1 MTKFDP
7 YQRWLGIPPQD
18 QPPHFYRLLGLELFE
33 DDPEVIKVAAEN
45 AIAFIQQNAFGEEL
59 QQSQKLLE
67 NIEKVSAYLLSPPHK
82 AKYDKKLKAKL
93 GIATSEIDTTEKQI
107 QQANHKQ
114 RPLQSQM
121 PENSQAIQVESPS
134 ITSSLQTRKDQSQL
148 KLLGLQFS
156 SRWAIVGIVSLL
168 SLTIMFYALFMGGR
182 EESNPQSQVAA
193 TKQPAKPE
201 TNPVQVSQETKA
213 QQQNSARENKKQAK
227 KQMQA
232 IVEPKA
238 EIPSAAKAFTGQ
250 FTVRADSIKKEMG
263 KQLEDVTVDVIYQ
276 PGRDKNERVVLGT
289 IKTDDKGQG
298 QLEVKLSPKEQTG
311 RFLVKLTKDNESW
324 ERRLDGFPNELS
336 HTLTIPVAVEP
347 EYLNPEWLEQRLEQ
361 VGLDKL
367 IEEYRSVDD
376 PNVQAVYSA
385 LDLSRHI
392 LQDHPEALREQL
404 QARLL
409 NRQEPALAA
418 FQVLPNQRIQFR
430 TEWLTLGQIG
440 GSLLRTIKQKTNY
453 DNCVVILPNGK
464 QAISD
469 SGRELKLWDIESG
482 QQIRTFQGHTRS
494 VDCIA
499 ITPDGKQV
507 ISGSTDKTLKLW
519 NIASGELI
527 RTLKGHENPIDCVT
541 VTPDGKQV
549 ISGSEDKSLRLWNLA
564 DGKLIR
570 RFNGHSSGVK
580 CVTVSPNGKQII
592 SGSRTE
598 LKIWKL
604 KSRQAI
610 GTLNAGDSSSFHC
623 FVLASDGKKIIAG
636 SYGNLEI
643 WDLSTGKQIQSFKGH
658 SGEIESIALSSNGK
672 QLLSGGTDKVLKL
685 WNLESGNLIRKF
697 QGHTKQIHCVAL
709 SPNGKYAISGSTDET
724 QKVWDIETSKSIL
737 MHEKHSGIVRCI
749 AVSPDGQQVL
759 SASEDQTIKLWNIK
773 KGTLIHTL
781 KGTKHITDVE
791 FMPNGEYAISSSY
804 DQLNAW
810 DLTSGTLIRSLN
822 IDHRNTISCIALTP
836 DGKQAIAGTYDRS
849 TGSGENLKVWDFA
862 KREKP
867 ILTLRGHSKKGDGFS
882 HVRCVAA
889 LPNGKQAIS
898 GSDDHTLILWNLVD
912 GKIIRSFKGHS
923 RGVNCVAVLPD
934 GKRAISGS
942 GDRTLKLWD
951 LTNGKN
957 IRTFKGQP
965 SPVELVAVSPDGKLT
980 VSSYQDKLLYLWDI
994 DQGKLIATHCL
1005 DDLVQDYAFGSD
1017 SRTLIVGGYSGYVH
1031 KLLIQMPGEAQ
1042 NPPTPTPVI
1051 MATQDAKSQQVEEA
1065 KKLNQEIN
1073 IKNSLGMEFALIPR
1087 GEFLMGSS
1095 KSEVVS
1101 AKQFKLYDDDH
1112 SDEFPQHRV
1121 QISKSFYMGV
1131 HEVSY
1136 EQFQKFVKMTGYMT
1150 DVERTRKGGFGW
1162 NESTETFVS
1171 VSPKFSWRDSGWR
1184 STRYHPVLNVTW
1196 NDAKAFCTWLS
1207 RQEGV
1212 KYRLPTEAEWEYACR
1227 AGTNTLYYY
1236 GNDPKKLSEIG
1247 NIWDG
1252 TAKET
1257 FKANY
1262 PEVTGILTE
1271 DGFAFTSPVGNYRA
1285 NKWGLFDMHGNVSE
1299 WCSDFYDE
1307 NYYDQFAGKPAI
1319 DPQGPQSGSTHVV
1332 RGGSWYLFPEYVRSA
1347 YRSKLPP
1354 TSCGDNVGFRVV
1366 RELE

>member
-33 DDPEVIKVAAEN
+33 DDPEVIKAAAEN

-93 GIATSEIDTTEKQI
+93 GISTSEIDTTEKQI

-114 RPLQSQM
+114 RTLQSQM

-134 ITSSLQTRKDQSQL
+134 ITSSIQTRKNQSQL
-148 KLLGLQFS
+148 KLLGLHFS
-156 SRWAIVGIVSLL
+156 TRWAIAGIVSLL

-182 EESNPQSQVAA
+182 EESSPQSQVAD

-201 TNPVQVSQETKA
+201 TNSVQTYQETKA
-213 QQQNSARENKKQAK
+213 QQQNSARENRKQAK

-276 PGRDKNERVVLGT
+276 PGRDKNERFVLGT

-298 QLEVKLSPKEQTG
+298 QLEVKLTPKEQTG

-361 VGLDKL
+361 VGIDKM
-367 IEEYRSVDD
+367 IEEYQ
-376 PNVQAVYSA
+376 NVKAPDIQAVYSA

-392 LQDHPEALREQL
+392 LRDHPEALREQL

-409 NRQEPALAA
+409 NRQEPTLAK
-418 FQVLPNQRIQFR
+418 FQVLPKQRIR
-430 TEWLTLGQIG
+430 VRSEWPTFNQAGGTL
-440 GSLLRTIKQKTNY
+440 
-453 DNCVVILPNGK
+453 
-464 QAISD
+464 
-469 SGRELKLWDIESG
+469 
-482 QQIRTFQGHTRS
+482 IRTFSGHLQSISCVAMTHDGKHAVSGARDRLLKIWDLS
-494 VDCIA
+494 TGRPLHTLKGHSRAVFCVA
-499 ITPDGKQV
+499 VTPDAKYV
-507 ISGSTDKTLKLW
+507 VSGSDDKTLKIWELATGKLIQTFKGHVGSIFSIAVSPNGKHVVSGSRDKTVKIW
-519 NIASGELI
+519 ELASGKI
-527 RTLKGHENPIDCVT
+527 VKTIKGHKHSVKSITISSDGERILSGSGYSIVLNHFKTGKQMRVIKSRSYDFDQV
-541 VTPDGKQV
+541 VMTPDGQYA
-549 ISGSEDKSLRLWNLA
+549 ISGGGEPKIWDLSSGKLLRTLEKPSDYVSCLTVSSDGKQIIAGSNREICVW
-564 DGKLIR
+564 DFISGKLIR
-570 RFNGHSSGVK
+570 TIKKHIEGVN
-580 CVTVSPNGKQII
+580 CVAISPDGKQII
-592 SGSRTE
+592 SGSRDKT
-598 LKIWKL
+598 LKLWA
-604 KSRQAI
+604 SEV
-610 GTLNAGDSSSFHC
+610 SSQIQMPGMHSHEVKC
-623 FVLASDGKKIIAG
+623 VVVSSDGKEAISGAVHELKV
-636 SYGNLEI
+636 
-643 WDLSTGKQIQSFKGH
+643 WDLVNDTLSKDLNKGVGFSNDNWLSYMPDKRYVISKSYSQLLGWDLTTGKISHEFLPEIAFGIVAVIPDGTQCIVSSKNKRTTRDELKVWDLTTNKLLHTLEGHEKRVTCLDVSADGKQVFSGAPNELKVWDLTSGKLLRTFEKQIGNIHCLALSQDGKRALTSTVRNRTHDIKVWDLTNGNILHSLKGH
-658 SGEIESIALSSNGK
+658 TQDINCLAVSPDAKWAVSIARGN
-672 QLLSGGTDKVLKL
+672 TLKL
-685 WNLESGNLIRKF
+685 WNLHK
-697 QGHTKQIHCVAL
+697 
-709 SPNGKYAISGSTDET
+709 GKLLTTYIID
-724 QKVWDIETSKSIL
+724 DIARDITI
-737 MHEKHSGIVRCI
+737 
-749 AVSPDGQQVL
+749 SPD
-759 SASEDQTIKLWNIK
+759 N
-773 KGTLIHTL
+773 
-781 KGTKHITDVE
+781 
-791 FMPNGEYAISSSY
+791 
-804 DQLNAW
+804 
-810 DLTSGTLIRSLN
+810 R
-822 IDHRNTISCIALTP
+822 
-836 DGKQAIAGTYDRS
+836 
-849 TGSGENLKVWDFA
+849 
-862 KREKP
+862 
-867 ILTLRGHSKKGDGFS
+867 
-882 HVRCVAA
+882 
-889 LPNGKQAIS
+889 
-898 GSDDHTLILWNLVD
+898 TLIL
-912 GKIIRSFKGHS
+912 G
-923 RGVNCVAVLPD
+923 CQ
-934 GKRAISGS
+934 SG
-942 GDRTLKLWD
+942 
-951 LTNGKN
+951 
-957 IRTFKGQP
+957 Q
-965 SPVELVAVSPDGKLT
+965 
-980 VSSYQDKLLYLWDI
+980 
-994 DQGKLIATHCL
+994 
-1005 DDLVQDYAFGSD
+1005 
-1017 SRTLIVGGYSGYVH
+1017 VH
-1031 KLLIQMPGEAQ
+1031 KLLIQMAGEMKKTQPGPTILTEHEVKHRQ
-1042 NPPTPTPVI
+1042 N
-1051 MATQDAKSQQVEEA
+1051 ELA
-1065 KKLNQEIN
+1065 KKLNKKIR
-1073 IKNSLGMEFALIPR
+1073 IKNSLGMELALIPE

-1136 EQFQKFVKMTGYMT
+1136 EQFQKFVKMTGYKT

-1196 NDAKAFCTWLS
+1196 NDATIFCAWLS

-1212 KYRLPTEAEWEYACR
+1212 QYRLPTEAEWEYACR
-1227 AGTNTLYYY
+1227 AGTNTLYYH

-1257 FKANY
+1257 FKTNY

-1285 NKWGLFDMHGNVSE
+1285 NNWGLFDMHGNVSE
-1299 WCSDFYDE
+1299 WCSDFYKE
-1307 NYYDQFAGKPAI
+1307 SYYDQFAGKPAI

-1347 YRSKLPP
+1347 YRSKLPL